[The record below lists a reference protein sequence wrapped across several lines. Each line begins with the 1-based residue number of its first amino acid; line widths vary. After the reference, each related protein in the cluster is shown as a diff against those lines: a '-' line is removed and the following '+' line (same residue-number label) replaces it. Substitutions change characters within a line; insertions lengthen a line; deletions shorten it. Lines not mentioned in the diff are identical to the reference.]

1 MARPVDG
8 APMFGDTIPAR
19 SAIEVEF
26 TSLVAGTEIRVVDET
41 GTSQVIS
48 AEGASL
54 TWGGRLDGRFKRFEV
69 WHGDEPRLFT
79 NPFYA
84 G

>member
-8 APMFGDTIPAR
+8 APMFGDTIVAGSP
-19 SAIEVEF
+19 IEVEF
-26 TSLVAGTEIRVVDET
+26 TALLAGDELRVVDET
-41 GTSQVIS
+41 GTSGVV
-48 AEGASL
+48 AADGDRL
-54 TWGGRLDGRFKRFEV
+54 TWGGRLDGRFLRFEI

>member
-1 MARPVDG
+1 MVRPVAG
-8 APMFGDTIPAR
+8 APMFGDRILAGSP
-19 SAIEVEF
+19 IEVEF
-26 TSLVAGTEIRVVDET
+26 TSLAAGDEVRVVDET
-41 GTSQVIS
+41 GTSQVLP
-48 AEGASL
+48 AEGARLAWS
-54 TWGGRLDGRFKRFEV
+54 GRLDGRFKRFEV